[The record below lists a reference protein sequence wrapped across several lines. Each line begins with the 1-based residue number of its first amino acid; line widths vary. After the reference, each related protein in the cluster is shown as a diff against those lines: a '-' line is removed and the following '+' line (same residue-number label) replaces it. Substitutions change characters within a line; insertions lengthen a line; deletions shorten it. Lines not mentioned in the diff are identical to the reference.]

1 MRKACHVPDRLH
13 SPARA
18 GSCARARRQQQGA
31 RARLAPLDGVAAAQ
45 AAGVLVQ
52 QVRQAPARL
61 VELAHQRVQARRVV
75 HRVHAHDRA
84 RERVLHRAAH
94 QLQTHA
100 PPHARATRAG
110 GAYKAPDAA
119 GHWNVAAHG
128 RHFSWQ
134 VGLHMSGCNDRCL
147 CLMQTGEPLSS
158 HIKGGPRVGAH
169 LLDAHTSLQGVLS
182 FRPGIDGHIGQTALV
197 VVVAPLTCIEAACT
211 LSQRRPQPSHH
222 TCMRADDCLEPP
234 RCAPNRQ
241 AVLQHRYAPHRLP

>member
-52 QVRQAPARL
+52 QVRQAPACTRTTAPGNASSTVRL
-61 VELAHQRVQARRVV
+61 TSCKRTPRRTLGRPAQAALTKHLTQLGTGMLQRM
-75 HRVHAHDRA
+75 
-84 RERVLHRAAH
+84 
-94 QLQTHA
+94 
-100 PPHARATRAG
+100 G
-110 GAYKAPDAA
+110 GLSE
-119 GHWNVAAHG
+119 
-128 RHFSWQ
+128 HFSWQ

>member
-1 MRKACHVPDRLH
+1 MCRTGFILQPVQAPVHAHGDNNKA
-13 SPARA
+13 PARA
-18 GSCARARRQQQGA
+18 LRRLTAWRRRRRLVYSSSRSARRRRVWWNSRTSGSRRDVSYTA
-31 RARLAPLDGVAAAQ
+31 CTRTTAPGNASSTVRLTSCKRTPRRTLGRPAQ
-45 AAGVLVQ
+45 AALTKHLTQLGTGML
-52 QVRQAPARL
+52 
-61 VELAHQRVQARRVV
+61 QRM
-75 HRVHAHDRA
+75 
-84 RERVLHRAAH
+84 
-94 QLQTHA
+94 
-100 PPHARATRAG
+100 G
-110 GAYKAPDAA
+110 GLSE
-119 GHWNVAAHG
+119 
-128 RHFSWQ
+128 HFSWQ